1 MVILIMLLP
10 HPMLLAVIDWRE
22 IHWWPVVAGLGLF
35 LFGMYMLEEALKNL
49 AGRSFKIF
57 LRRYTGNRIKAILSG
72 TIVTMLL
79 QSSTL
84 VTILVMSLAGAGVI
98 GMSSGIGMI
107 LGANLGTTATGWLV
121 SLVGFKM
128 NIETLIMPLM
138 AIGGLGIAF
147 LKTEK
152 LASFSKLLMGF
163 SIMFLGLNYMKN
175 SFVAIA
181 THVDLSSMQDSPF
194 ILFVMFGFVFTA
206 LIQSSSASMTIYLS
220 SLAAGIITLPQA
232 AFLIIGSDV
241 GTSVTGLIGSLNG
254 NAMRRKIGLSQ
265 FFFNV
270 LNAVIALLIFTPL
283 FYVIKQLLHVS
294 DPLFSL
300 VLFHSLFNLAGILFL
315 LPFLNFF
322 IGLME
327 RYVKGEVRRVSRYIS
342 SGNPA
347 ESVSGI
353 ELLEKETVVFMEQV
367 LTFNSSFFISSD
379 TESTFLS
386 AYLNIKQYENEI
398 SQFFLSMK
406 QLKITRAET
415 LKLTRL
421 TDAVRQAALSAKDLK
436 DVQHNIA
443 ALRNAVSPDATLLLS
458 ETEQRQQKFNA
469 ELMTIFAGITTVA
482 ESDLNQL
489 NEMQRKFY
497 NDETTILYHS
507 IPTLPQEVDLSSM
520 LNMLRAINR
529 SNEYAVNAVQSL
541 LPEKG

>member
-1 MVILIMLLP
+1 
-10 HPMLLAVIDWRE
+10 MLLALINWRE
-22 IHWWPVVAGLGLF
+22 IHWWPVIAGLGLF

-57 LRRYTGNRIKAILSG
+57 LRRYTGNRVKAILSG

-98 GMSSGIGMI
+98 GMSSGLGMI

-194 ILFVMFGFVFTA
+194 ILFVLFGFVFTA

-254 NAMRRKIGLSQ
+254 NDMRRKIGLSQ

-300 VLFHSLFNLAGILFL
+300 VLFHSLFNLAGIIFL
-315 LPFLNFF
+315 LPFFNLF
-322 IGLME
+322 IGLLE

-367 LTFNSSFFISSD
+367 LTFNSSFFISPD
-379 TESTFLS
+379 TEGTFLS
-386 AYLNIKQYENEI
+386 AYLDIKQYENEI
-398 SQFFLSMK
+398 SQFYLAMQ
-406 QLKITRAET
+406 QLQITRAET
-415 LKLTRL
+415 LKLTKL
-421 TDAVRQAALSAKDLK
+421 TDAVRLAALSAKDLK

-469 ELMTIFAGITTVA
+469 ELMTIFAGINTVA

-489 NEMQRKFY
+489 NEMQGKFY

-507 IPTLPQEVDLSSM
+507 VPTLPQEIDLSSM

-541 LPEKG
+541 LPGKG